1 MTISLFNCSV
11 AVCLTVFLVFTS
23 TLSSFAADSFTLNT
37 ADQAPYSTN
46 DNTGVY
52 DHIVMEVF
60 RALGKSPKINHL
72 PSARSLENVNTG
84 VDDGEYARISGL
96 TATNPNVRMVNEKLL
111 DFAFTAFV
119 RNPDLHIR
127 DWNDLNGYNVA
138 FINGWK
144 IYETEV
150 KNAASILRVPSDK
163 ELFNLLASGRID
175 VALYERR
182 RGLHYLRSHKLEGI
196 YPLDPPLAVKGM
208 HLYLHMRHESM
219 IPAVDQALRAFKQTA
234 EYRQLLGDF

>member
-1 MTISLFNCSV
+1 MTSSPFNCRFV
-11 AVCLTVFLVFTS
+11 LCLAVLLVCLSPKHGV
-23 TLSSFAADSFTLNT
+23 AADFFTLNT
-37 ADQAPYSTN
+37 ADQPPYSTQ

-52 DHIVMEVF
+52 DQIVLE
-60 RALGKSPKINHL
+60 ALRTLAITPKINHL
-72 PSARSLENVNTG
+72 PSARSLENVNAG
-84 VDDGEYARISGL
+84 VDDGEYARIAGL
-96 TATNPNVRMVNEKLL
+96 TSANPNLLMVNEKLL

-119 RNPDLHIR
+119 RDPSMEIR
-127 DWNDLNGYNVA
+127 DWKALSSYHVA

-150 KNAASILRVPSDK
+150 KTAASILKVSSDK

-182 RGLHYLRSHKLEGI
+182 RGLHYLRSNKLEGI
-196 YPLDPPLAVKGM
+196 SPLDPPLAVKGM

-219 IPAVDQALRAFKQTA
+219 IPEVEQALRSFKQTTA
-234 EYRQLLGDF
+234 YRQLLDEF